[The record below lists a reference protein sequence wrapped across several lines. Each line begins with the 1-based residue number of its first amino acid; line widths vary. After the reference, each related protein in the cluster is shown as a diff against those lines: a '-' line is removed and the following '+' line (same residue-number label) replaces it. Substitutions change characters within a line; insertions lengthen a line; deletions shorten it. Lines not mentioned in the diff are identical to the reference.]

1 MNSAVEREKGFD
13 FVSNRFRLG
22 VLEDDAGF
30 DTGADGRLT
39 DGREESGRE
48 PVPELDA
55 INPEDKLLLVE
66 REMLAAVPPDSDR

>member
-1 MNSAVEREKGFD
+1 
-13 FVSNRFRLG
+13 

-55 INPEDKLLLVE
+55 MNPGDKLVEE

>member
-1 MNSAVEREKGFD
+1 M
-13 FVSNRFRLG
+13 
-22 VLEDDAGF
+22 LEDDAGF

>member
-1 MNSAVEREKGFD
+1 
-13 FVSNRFRLG
+13 